1 MISGDV
7 GSSTIS
13 FLGIPAAVN
22 PYGLTLAAALVT
34 CWFLARRNA
43 MAAGVDPSHVDLL
56 LPLSLIL
63 GAVGQRLLAG
73 PGLQLI
79 PLVLCGMTVVFVYAR
94 ITHLRF
100 GRLIDLLAMP
110 VVAAVALQRI
120 GCYLA
125 GCCWGDV
132 AALDPW
138 LAVIA
143 GTDTGVQLQTL
154 PWAAGD
160 WVVWAETHPPGS
172 FVFEQHVSAGLILP
186 DAMRSLPGE
195 PITSHGLRP
204 RNTIVGA
211 TLAQGTAFGRR

>member
-1 MISGDV
+1 
-7 GSSTIS
+7 
-13 FLGIPAAVN
+13 
-22 PYGLTLAAALVT
+22 
-34 CWFLARRNA
+34 
-43 MAAGVDPSHVDLL
+43 MASGVDASHVDLL
-56 LPLSLIL
+56 LPLSALI
-63 GAVGQRLLAG
+63 GAIGQRLLTG

-79 PLVLCGMTVVFVYAR
+79 PLIFCGMAVVFVYSR
-94 ITHLRF
+94 LSRLRF

-143 GTDTGVQLQTL
+143 STDTGIQLQTL

-160 WVVWAETHPPGS
+160 WVVWAEAHPPGS
-172 FVFEQHVSAGLILP
+172 FIYEQHVSAGLIL
-186 DAMRSLPGE
+186 SL
-195 PITSHGLRP
+195 IH
-204 RNTIVGA
+204 I
-211 TLAQGTAFGRR
+211 